1 MTSAAPT
8 SLSSA
13 PRSVKWREMPEPRA
27 RLAPRPWGGGAKS
40 ECRVGRT
47 VAGAGPRGGGGAWSR
62 PSVEGAVAFWASP
75 VPRFLSCTRARVH
88 SGSGS
93 TGASVRG
100 ACCVR
105 LFWASSKPP
114 SCLGKCYAVHS
125 PSPVPLQEVAAGR
138 RAPCDGRPQVSV
150 QAGGQTLDSSP
161 RKKGGGVRCSSR
173 GQLCRFLA
181 EKVSFFFF
189 LP

>member
-1 MTSAAPT
+1 MASNARATCPPCSAA
-8 SLSSA
+8 
-13 PRSVKWREMPEPRA
+13 
-27 RLAPRPWGGGAKS
+27 
-40 ECRVGRT
+40 VGRGRE
-47 VAGAGPRGGGGAWSR
+47 VRVPRWADRGGSGTSGGGAWSR

-125 PSPVPLQEVAAGR
+125 PSPVPFQEVAAGR

-189 LP
+189 FPEINYACSLK